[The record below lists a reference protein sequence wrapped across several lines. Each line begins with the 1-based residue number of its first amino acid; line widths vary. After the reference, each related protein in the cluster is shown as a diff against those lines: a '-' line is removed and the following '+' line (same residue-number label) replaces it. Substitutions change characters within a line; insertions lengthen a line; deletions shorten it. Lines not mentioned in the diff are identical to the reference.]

1 MAKTR
6 FVYYEDRPW
15 RITEL
20 ARTYHLSVGTLAGR
34 LNRFGESSTGI
45 ARALATGRLTPRQC
59 GLMGAARSPWRYR
72 VSPSSGLSY
81 SLPTRMECD
90 LELSNVIDG

>member
-45 ARALATGRLTPRQC
+45 ARALATGQMTPRQC
-59 GLMGAARSPWRYR
+59 GLIGASRSPWRYGATQ
-72 VSPSSGLSY
+72 SIGLCYSFPSNG
-81 SLPTRMECD
+81 E
-90 LELSNVIDG
+90 